1 MSVFVSN
8 RTSFRSLVSVLII
21 MIFSFGCGGGGGNT
35 SSSSPAEQV
44 LEGKAQKGSFL
55 KGARVTATQLNA
67 FAENDSATV
76 SSTVSDNLGSFNF
89 KTRWKGWTELSVV
102 GRFYDEYSGAN
113 SSTELELKN
122 LTQIKS
128 ASQNI
133 NVNLFTHFIA
143 ARIRA
148 LVNSETTISQAS
160 DIAQLELKEQV
171 QLLSLETSV
180 EQLDLS
186 DGEGDYKGDNAIL
199 LLFSGGF
206 LASGGDA
213 TLLLALT
220 DDFADNGKIDADG
233 ARFFEQIGNSAGRK
247 NSIGRLSNNLKESGI
262 QNPPNNSDLV
272 VIPKWANQPPLAIIL
287 PVFKTI
293 VEGQSITVSANLS
306 VDPDGDQLSYRW
318 SGNSTAAC
326 GDNSQCRFRGLSV
339 GDHTI
344 KVAVTDE
351 HGSRSK
357 TVTSVISVNDDNDDN
372 EIPVANLSV
381 SSANVSAGSTVGLDA
396 SRSYDEDGSD
406 SDLTIS
412 WFGTG
417 TGHCTNNTQCTL
429 SNLREGIYQIT
440 VSVKDLDGGSDSTS
454 KVITVSG
461 NNIPPIANAG
471 RDKTI
476 FENESVNLSGTLSED
491 VDGRIVNYAWT
502 EGSLRHGNEKTVTIR
517 NLSVGSHTITLNV
530 IDNDGAV
537 SRDTVRV
544 VVKENGSGDGSDN
557 DSGNNTPTANA
568 GSDKRITVGD
578 SVTLS
583 GSGSSDSD
591 GSIVRYVWKKGSTV
605 VGRSSRLVLSSLPV
619 GEYRYFLTVTDND
632 GATSTDNVTVSV
644 VASDGGDND
653 GGNEG
658 PTANAGSDRTIILG
672 AGVTLDASN
681 STDDDGNIETYQWE
695 KGTTVVGRSRTLVQ
709 NSLPIGTHPYTLTVT
724 DNDGAKSTD
733 TVVITVRPATT
744 TVVVNTSSTN
754 RCTSLGM
761 ATYSF
766 QGGETGTGQVS
777 IQSYT
782 GGADSCSGTRSGSPI
797 TSDLT
802 YTLTNI
808 NYDDDPV
815 IRARMTI
822 MALGITRNRRVT
834 ITDGI
839 VSF

>member
-8 RTSFRSLVSVLII
+8 RISFRSLVSVLII

-35 SSSSPAEQV
+35 SASLSEQV

-128 ASQNI
+128 ASQHI

-160 DIAQLELKEQV
+160 DIAQLELKKQV

-213 TLLLALT
+213 TSLLALT
-220 DDFADNGKIDADG
+220 DDFADNGKIDAGG

-272 VIPKWANQPPLAIIL
+272 VLPKWANQPPLAIIS

-326 GDNSQCRFRGLSV
+326 GDNSQCRFHGLSV

-357 TVTSVISVNDDNDDN
+357 TITSVISVNDDNDN
-372 EIPVANLSV
+372 NKIPVANLSV

-417 TGHCTNNTQCTL
+417 TGHCTNNTKCIL

-454 KVITVSG
+454 EVITVSG
-461 NNIPPIANAG
+461 TNIPPIANAG

-544 VVKENGSGDGSDN
+544 VVKENGSGGGSDN
-557 DSGNNTPTANA
+557 GSGNNTPTANA

-619 GEYRYFLTVTDND
+619 GVYRYFLTVTDND
-632 GATSTDNVTVSV
+632 GATSTDKVTVSV

-658 PTANAGSDRTIILG
+658 PTANAGSDRTINEG
-672 AGVTLDASN
+672 DSVTLSGSGSN
-681 STDDDGNIETYQWE
+681 DPDGRIIRYEWK
-695 KGTTVVGRSRTLVQ
+695 KGSSVVGRSSILTQ
-709 NSLPIGTHPYTLTVT
+709 NSLTKGTYTYTLKVT
-724 DNDGAKSTD
+724 DNDGATD
-733 TVVITVRPATT
+733 SDSVTVTVRPASTGI
-744 TVVVNTSSTN
+744 VINTISAQ

-766 QGGETGTGQVS
+766 KGGVRGTGSFSVRRYSGPNCTGAPEGLIVS
-777 IQSYT
+777 TTPLTYSLSEIVTDAS
-782 GGADSCSGTRSGSPI
+782 GASRAKMKI
-797 TSDLT
+797 TS
-802 YTLTNI
+802 
-808 NYDDDPV
+808 
-815 IRARMTI
+815 
-822 MALGITRNRRVT
+822 LGRTETRRVR
-834 ITDGI
+834 ISSSGV
-839 VSF
+839 VSL